1 MLELPHEMRG
11 VRYVFFKILKKDMKR
26 KKVMNIILLLF
37 LILASALI
45 GSSLSV
51 FYSTVSAIDYTMD
64 KSNVADLIQLNSDFN
79 EGEEFINNI
88 NQLEN
93 PLFDEVIEEPYI
105 VVYDSDITTNKKE
118 RTLDQSGIWLSNW
131 LQKIPTRYNKVFD
144 ERDRPLVLK
153 QGEIAIPR
161 TAHDRRDINIGD
173 NIQIS
178 LNGQKY
184 DFVVAHIVKDVA
196 FGSDMLSVKRYFIS
210 DEDYE
215 GIDGKTENANRG
227 YLSSLI
233 AKEGYSDNDLLQQI
247 TNMDL
252 VATQGF
258 NFTKSLVSLEYIFNM
273 LIAGI
278 MVMVSIILIA
288 IAFMILRFTIMF
300 TLQEEYKEIGI
311 MKAIGIKNRAIR
323 KIYLVK
329 YFFLA
334 LLGGSIGLVLSVP
347 LSSLMSTTI
356 EGYLILG
363 DGRLRL
369 LLSTLGVILVI
380 FLTIIFCYRCTG
392 KIRKFSAMD
401 AIRQGS
407 TGERFKGIKRFP
419 SLRKTKMRIPIFL
432 GVSDIFADIRKF
444 LVLTITFILGTVIM
458 IIPINATNTLKSD
471 NMMEMLGLAR
481 MDSCIKLSDYDES
494 DVEGFIEDMKNQIN
508 EVVPNTDFWADY
520 SINVKLANVSDT
532 KSKRVTGYR
541 SVGKK
546 ASEYN
551 YLEGVAPD
559 LENEISI
566 TRRLATYLN
575 VGIGDTVIVSIDGK
589 EHEFIVS
596 ALYQTVMNM
605 GDGFRLSEKMSMN
618 MPISKAF
625 LWACK
630 FNASNDNISNN
641 IEKLK
646 EAFPAIEF
654 QTTQKFLSSMLG
666 SILDSIDDMILIC
679 IVIIGGVVFLITC
692 LLVKMLLTK
701 EIPEVALLK
710 SLGFRNSS
718 IKTWQISRI
727 LIVLLASVILGT
739 IIANTGGNYLIGL
752 VFKMMGADKVMM
764 ETKVLQVYVV
774 VPLFLLVI
782 TTIAALCSIGQI
794 KKTKIWEIN
803 NQD

>member
-1 MLELPHEMRG
+1 MIELPHEMRG

-105 VVYDSDITTNKKE
+105 VVYDSDIITNKKE
-118 RTLDQSGIWLSNW
+118 RTLHQSGIWLSNW

-161 TAHDRRDINIGD
+161 TAHDRRDIKIGD

-184 DFVVAHIVKDVA
+184 NFVVAHIVKDVA

-258 NFTKSLVSLEYIFNM
+258 NFTRSLVSLEYFFNM

-288 IAFMILRFTIMF
+288 IAFMILRFTILF

-334 LLGGSIGLVLSVP
+334 LLGGGIGLVLSVP

-363 DGRLRL
+363 WKVEVITIDIRGNIGDFLDNNI
-369 LLSTLGVILVI
+369 LLSL
-380 FLTIIFCYRCTG
+380 YR
-392 KIRKFSAMD
+392 
-401 AIRQGS
+401 
-407 TGERFKGIKRFP
+407 
-419 SLRKTKMRIPIFL
+419 
-432 GVSDIFADIRKF
+432 
-444 LVLTITFILGTVIM
+444 
-458 IIPINATNTLKSD
+458 
-471 NMMEMLGLAR
+471 
-481 MDSCIKLSDYDES
+481 
-494 DVEGFIEDMKNQIN
+494 
-508 EVVPNTDFWADY
+508 
-520 SINVKLANVSDT
+520 
-532 KSKRVTGYR
+532 
-541 SVGKK
+541 
-546 ASEYN
+546 
-551 YLEGVAPD
+551 
-559 LENEISI
+559 
-566 TRRLATYLN
+566 
-575 VGIGDTVIVSIDGK
+575 
-589 EHEFIVS
+589 
-596 ALYQTVMNM
+596 
-605 GDGFRLSEKMSMN
+605 
-618 MPISKAF
+618 
-625 LWACK
+625 
-630 FNASNDNISNN
+630 
-641 IEKLK
+641 
-646 EAFPAIEF
+646 
-654 QTTQKFLSSMLG
+654 
-666 SILDSIDDMILIC
+666 
-679 IVIIGGVVFLITC
+679 
-692 LLVKMLLTK
+692 
-701 EIPEVALLK
+701 
-710 SLGFRNSS
+710 
-718 IKTWQISRI
+718 
-727 LIVLLASVILGT
+727 
-739 IIANTGGNYLIGL
+739 
-752 VFKMMGADKVMM
+752 
-764 ETKVLQVYVV
+764 
-774 VPLFLLVI
+774 
-782 TTIAALCSIGQI
+782 
-794 KKTKIWEIN
+794 
-803 NQD
+803 